1 MNKDGDNYKTS
12 FTINISTSSLPNISK
27 THDFRVDVDSQ
38 VSFIQGHEYEVALV
52 GYSVWNSIKNISVE
66 NQNNTLRINPGTGSF
81 VDIIITDGIY
91 GISELNGVI
100 KKALSGLGHDPL
112 KFSIV
117 GNFNSLKV
125 DMVIGTGGW
134 QVDFSAAN
142 SLYKILGFDNIL
154 YLEGSYSSPNKPN
167 ITNDIDSLSIN
178 SSLVDTRYNLSNDRK
193 NDSLYVIPID
203 APSGGLMSRIISYPI
218 YKRMQHGPDL
228 RYIDIRITAQDGI
241 TPVNLHNE
249 SVSLTIHI
257 REM

>member
-1 MNKDGDNYKTS
+1 MNNDGNDYKTS
-12 FTINISTSSLPNISK
+12 FTINIATSSLPNISK
-27 THDFRVDVDSQ
+27 THDFRINMDSQ
-38 VSFIQGHEYEVALV
+38 VVFNPLHEYEVALI
-52 GYSVWNSIKNISVE
+52 GYSIWNSIKNISVE
-66 NQNNTLRINPGTGSF
+66 NANNTLRINPGTGSF
-81 VDIIITDGIY
+81 VDIIIQDGIY

-100 KKALSGLGHDPL
+100 KKALVALGHDPL

-117 GNFNSLKV
+117 GNFNTLKV
-125 DMVIGTGGW
+125 DMVIGSGGW
-134 QVDFSAAN
+134 QVDFSVGN
-142 SLYKILGFDNIL
+142 LYKILGFDNIL
-154 YLEGSYSSPNKPN
+154 YLEGSYSSVSKPN
-167 ITNDIDSLSIN
+167 VTNDIDSLSIC

-193 NDSLYVIPID
+193 NDSLYTIPID

>member
-1 MNKDGDNYKTS
+1 MNKDGDNYKSS
-12 FTINISTSSLPNISK
+12 FCINIATSSLSNISK
-27 THDFRVDVDSQ
+27 THDFRINMDSQ
-38 VSFIQGHEYEVALV
+38 IVFNPLHEYEVGLV
-52 GYSVWNSIKNISVE
+52 GYSVWNSIKNISIE
-66 NQNNTLRINPGTGSF
+66 NQNNILKINPGIGSF
-81 VDIIITDGIY
+81 IDIIIEDGIY

-100 KKALSGLGHDPL
+100 KKALVALGHDPL
-112 KFSIV
+112 KFSIT
-117 GNFNSLKV
+117 GNFNTLKV

-154 YLEGSYSSPNKPN
+154 YLEGSYSSVSKPN
-167 ITNDIDSLSIN
+167 VTNDIDSLAIC

-203 APSGGLMSRIISYPI
+203 APSGGLMSRLINYPI

-228 RYIDIRITAQDGI
+228 RYIDIRITAQDGL

-257 REM
+257 REI

>member
-12 FTINISTSSLPNISK
+12 FTINIATSSLPNISK

-38 VSFIQGHEYEVALV
+38 VQFHPQHEYEVGLV
-52 GYSVWNSIKNISVE
+52 GYSIWNAIKNISVE

-81 VDIIITDGIY
+81 INIVIEDGIY

-100 KKALSGLGHDPL
+100 KKALVALGHDPL

-117 GNFNSLKV
+117 GNFNTLKV
-125 DMVIGTGGW
+125 DMVIGSGGW
-134 QVDFSAAN
+134 QVDFSVGN
-142 SLYKILGFDNIL
+142 LYKILGFDNIL
-154 YLEGSYSSPNKPN
+154 YLEGSYSSVSKPN
-167 ITNDIDSLSIN
+167 VTNDIDSLSIC

-193 NDSLYVIPID
+193 NDSLYTIPID

>member
-1 MNKDGDNYKTS
+1 MNNDGNDYKTS
-12 FTINISTSSLPNISK
+12 FTINIATSSLPNISK
-27 THDFRVDVDSQ
+27 THDFRINMDSQ
-38 VSFIQGHEYEVALV
+38 VVFNPLHEYEVALI
-52 GYSVWNSIKNISVE
+52 GYSIWNSIKNISVE
-66 NQNNTLRINPGTGSF
+66 NANNTLRINPGTGSF
-81 VDIIITDGIY
+81 VDIIIQDGIY

-117 GNFNSLKV
+117 GNFNTLKV
-125 DMVIGTGGW
+125 DMFIGTGGW
-134 QVDFSAAN
+134 QVDFSVGN
-142 SLYKILGFDNIL
+142 LYKILGFDNIQ
-154 YLEGSYSSPNKPN
+154 YNEGSYSSPNKPN
-167 ITNDIDSLSIN
+167 ITNDIDSLSIC

-193 NDSLYVIPID
+193 NDSLYTIPID

-218 YKRMQHGPDL
+218 YKRMMHGSDL

>member
-12 FTINISTSSLPNISK
+12 FTINIATSSLPNISK

-38 VSFIQGHEYEVALV
+38 VSFIQGHEYEVGLV
-52 GYSVWNSIKNISVE
+52 GYSIWNAIKNISIE
-66 NQNNTLRINPGTGSF
+66 NQNNTLTINPGTGSF
-81 VDIIITDGIY
+81 INIVIEDGIY

-100 KKALSGLGHDPL
+100 KKALVALGHDPL

-117 GNFNSLKV
+117 GNFNTLKV

-142 SLYKILGFDNIL
+142 SLYKILGFDNIQ
-154 YLEGSYSSPNKPN
+154 YNEGSYSSTNKPN
-167 ITNDIDSLSIN
+167 ITVDIDSLSIC

-193 NDSLYVIPID
+193 NDSLYTIPID

>member
-12 FTINISTSSLPNISK
+12 FTINVSTSSLANVTK
-27 THDFRVDVDSQ
+27 THDFRVDMDSQ
-38 VSFIQGHEYEVALV
+38 IQFYPTHEYEVALI

-66 NQNNTLRINPGTGSF
+66 NANNTLNINPGTGSF
-81 VDIIITDGIY
+81 INIVIPDGIY

-100 KKALSGLGHDPL
+100 KKALVALGYDPL
-112 KFSIV
+112 KFSIT
-117 GNFNSLKV
+117 GNFNTLKV
-125 DMVIGTGGW
+125 DLFLGVGGW
-134 QVDFSAAN
+134 QVNFGATN
-142 SLYKILGFDNIL
+142 SLYKILGFDPIL
-154 YLEGSYSSPNKPN
+154 YTDSASSPNKPN

-178 SSLVDTRYNLSNDRK
+178 TSLIDNRFNFSNSRK

-203 APSGGLMSRIISYPI
+203 APSGGLMSRIISAPV
-218 YKRMQHGPDL
+218 YKQMIHGPDL

-249 SVSLTIHI
+249 SVSLTLHI